1 MASVIVSFRIMP
13 TGTDVDLEK
22 LETDSIAIIKGF
34 VAMSTKTEKEPI
46 AFGLVALK
54 VMFVVDE
61 AKGDTEPIEKKL
73 MDLEDV
79 QNVEVTDV
87 RRTFG

>member
-34 VAMSTKTEKEPI
+34 GAMSTKTEKEPI